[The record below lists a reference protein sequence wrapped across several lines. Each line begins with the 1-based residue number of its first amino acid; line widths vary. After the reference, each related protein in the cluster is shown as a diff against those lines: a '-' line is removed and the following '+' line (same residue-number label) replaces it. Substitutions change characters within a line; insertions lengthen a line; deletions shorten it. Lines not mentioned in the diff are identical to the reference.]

1 MTRKQPRTAELPPLT
16 LDQWQAHVISI
27 IGPSI
32 AYFNERLNE
41 PSGDR
46 FKSYELFK
54 GASLWDPCVAKST
67 KHSDAMELLEKLR
80 VYPVLNKGGE
90 GDIVDRLKR
99 GYNAYRKNAFCV
111 PAEYDYGK
119 DNAAILSWHYKMYL
133 RLDTELS
140 EDSKIGKRCRYC
152 GCKNAKCNC
161 TSNLRYYWEAAQLSS
176 LVMPSSGAAERVF
189 SLLNSQFNKL
199 QTRALGAMLF
209 LSLFLAYNKRGA

>member
-1 MTRKQPRTAELPPLT
+1 MTLTQRRRRQAALLKAQEAAAATEATGAALEKEVDKQAELPPLT

-46 FKSYELFK
+46 FKAYELFK

-90 GDIVDRLKR
+90 GNIVDRLKH
-99 GYNAYRKNAFCV
+99 GYNVYRKNAFCV
-111 PAEYDYGK
+111 PAEYD
-119 DNAAILSWHYKMYL
+119 
-133 RLDTELS
+133 
-140 EDSKIGKRCRYC
+140 
-152 GCKNAKCNC
+152 
-161 TSNLRYYWEAAQLSS
+161 
-176 LVMPSSGAAERVF
+176 
-189 SLLNSQFNKL
+189 
-199 QTRALGAMLF
+199 
-209 LSLFLAYNKRGA
+209 